1 MASARPSKAYKGGGG
16 FLNNVDGTIVDYV
29 FTDKA
34 PNSSTGGEW
43 LFMKLSVLVDG
54 AEAPVSTHLFAGAAE
69 RFLPLADKGRT
80 LGGNDA
86 LGANTAAIK
95 FLASVTA
102 NGFDENELPDDKVN
116 YEAIIGRRARFVQEI
131 DQQATDKLG
140 KRKATNGKEYNRT
153 QLTVSA
159 VYPSTNAKTVTK
171 AAGKPNGKVVEQSVD
186 EVATE
191 TLLAILADND
201 GSILKSKLP
210 TKVAVK
216 LGPKHPM
223 RDEVRRT
230 IFSEEFLN
238 SEQGWGYDA
247 KSQTIVAA

>member
-1 MASARPSKAYKGGGG
+1 MASARPSKAYRGGGG
-16 FLNNVDGTIVDYV
+16 FLNNVDGTIKDYV

-34 PNSSTGGEW
+34 PNSNESGEW
-43 LFMKLSVLVDG
+43 LYLKLSVLVDG

-80 LGGNDA
+80 LGGDNA
-86 LGANTAAIK
+86 LGANTPAIK
-95 FLASVTA
+95 FLESMTA

-116 YEAIIGRRARFVQEI
+116 YEAIIGRRARFVQQVDEEANKKI
-131 DQQATDKLG
+131 G
-140 KRKATNGKEYNRT
+140 KRKVGDKEYNRT

-159 VYPSTNAKTVTK
+159 VYPATTGKTVTK
-171 AAGKPNGKVVEQSVD
+171 AATKPNGKAIEQSVE
-186 EVATE
+186 EVAAE
-191 TLLAILADND
+191 TLLAILNEND

-230 IFSEEFLN
+230 IFSDEFLN
-238 SEQGWGYDA
+238 SEQGWGYDS
-247 KSQTIVAA
+247 KSQTIVSA